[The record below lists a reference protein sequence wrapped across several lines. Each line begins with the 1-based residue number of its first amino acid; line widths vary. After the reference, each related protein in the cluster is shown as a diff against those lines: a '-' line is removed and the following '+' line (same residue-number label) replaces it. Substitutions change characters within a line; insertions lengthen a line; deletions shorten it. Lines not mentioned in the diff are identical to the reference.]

1 MKIEIT
7 KKNERSVT
15 VSVSIPR
22 RKYATDPYVH
32 VDASDIRRFLS
43 NNEPSY
49 TECVKDTVLTNYT
62 SNPKLSGDWVF
73 LSPVSQKPTKK
84 PKVEVPVEQPEAP
97 TDLENNESE
106 SNNEQPTTK
115 RRRRRR
121 TPAKTKD

>member
-7 KKNERSVT
+7 KKDERSVT

-43 NNEPSY
+43 DNEPSY
-49 TECVKDTVLTNYT
+49 TTCVEDVVLTNYT
-62 SNPKLSGDWVF
+62 SSPKLSGNWVF
-73 LSPVSQKPTKK
+73 LNPASQKPAKK
-84 PKVEVPVEQPEAP
+84 LKAEAPVEQPETQ

-106 SNNEQPTTK
+106 STNEQPTTK